1 MTEIALPTDKMLAR
15 VEDGIGW
22 MTYNNPARLNAM
34 SLDMNLAVP
43 QILSAFQDDPDVRV
57 IVVRGAGEKAFVS
70 GADIS
75 EFGEKRTTP
84 EARAVYDR
92 AAAEAGSAWT
102 KVDKPIIAMIRGYC
116 VGGGMLTALQA
127 DLRIAAEGSQ
137 FGVPAA
143 KLGLGY
149 GYGGV
154 EKLELL
160 VGPAWTAEIL
170 FSARRLNTD
179 EALRIGLVN
188 RVVPVEDLE
197 SSVLELAG
205 QIAAN
210 APMTIRACKAA
221 LRETQRDASKRDL
234 GKVAELVE
242 ACFRSEDYLEGQKA
256 FMEKRP
262 PNFSGR

>member
-1 MTEIALPTDKMLAR
+1 
-15 VEDGIGW
+15 
-22 MTYNNPARLNAM
+22 
-34 SLDMNLAVP
+34 
-43 QILSAFQDDPDVRV
+43 
-57 IVVRGAGEKAFVS
+57 
-70 GADIS
+70 
-75 EFGEKRTTP
+75 
-84 EARAVYDR
+84 
-92 AAAEAGSAWT
+92 
-102 KVDKPIIAMIRGYC
+102 
-116 VGGGMLTALQA
+116 MLTALQA